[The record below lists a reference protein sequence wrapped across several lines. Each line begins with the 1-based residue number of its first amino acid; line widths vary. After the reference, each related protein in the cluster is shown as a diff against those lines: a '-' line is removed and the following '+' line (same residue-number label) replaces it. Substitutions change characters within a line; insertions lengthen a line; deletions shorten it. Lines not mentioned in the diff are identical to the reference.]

1 MDYRE
6 LSTLLTKIAGALIVA
21 LSVIAYPNY
30 TAMFYAM
37 NVGVFPAFGYSLISS
52 GIPVVIGLCMLLAPS
67 IVTNR
72 LVTGRQSARKRR
84 VSRVEI
90 EVAALAVLGAYF
102 LVRAVADIVYY
113 VVVLKDSVSVVIG
126 LQAIDADTWGGMAA
140 TGIELVLG
148 AILLLWAP
156 RIVKL
161 LSVLQAR
168 V

>member
-21 LSVIAYPNY
+21 ASVIAFPNY

-52 GIPVVIGLCMLLAPS
+52 GIPVLIGLCMLLVPS

-72 LVTGRQSARKRR
+72 LVTGPRSTRNKG

-90 EVAALAVLGAYF
+90 ETAALVVLGAYF
-102 LVRAVADIVYY
+102 LVRAMADVIYY
-113 VVVLKDSVSVVIG
+113 VVVLKESVSVVIG
-126 LQAIDADTWGGMAA
+126 SQTIDANTWAGLAA
-140 TGIELVLG
+140 TGVELVLG
-148 AILLLWAP
+148 VILLLWAP

-161 LSVLQAR
+161 LSVLQSR